1 MNSRSRQKRILEHLQ
16 EHPILTVGEIVELI
30 ECSPATIRRDIIEL
44 DEQGKLKKIR
54 NGAEKIL
61 SPNTSESPGFK
72 GFYPNISDYSSQ
84 KTKKLKVFW
93 FFKPKP

>member
-54 NGAEKIL
+54 NLGKCIAVNLALVAEIEL
-61 SPNTSESPGFK
+61 
-72 GFYPNISDYSSQ
+72 DASSAVLVLQ
-84 KTKKLKVFW
+84 VRVFH
-93 FFKPKP
+93 K